1 MSPIISQENALNPTS
16 RLPPDNRFTLLNIS
30 HDDDDDDGGEDANHD
45 NADKTLTIIIMMT
58 TIIRR
63 SKFVRDGGSDE

>member
-1 MSPIISQENALNPTS
+1 MLPIISQENALNPTS
-16 RLPPDNRFTLLNIS
+16 RLPTNNRFTLLNIS

-58 TIIRR
+58 MIIRR